1 MTRKQ
6 LKILKEGLEA
16 SGQKKEPKPSILTN
30 LIPILIRDAK
40 LRLIRLS
47 LNQGTTNKLD
57 ETISALVEEKRT
69 LNNSIHSTP
78 YGHRQGKEIYEIVN
92 RLEYVKETLV
102 FARKL
107 KNLEEYKIK
116 AGIK

>member
-47 LNQGTTNKLD
+47 LN
-57 ETISALVEEKRT
+57 
-69 LNNSIHSTP
+69 
-78 YGHRQGKEIYEIVN
+78 
-92 RLEYVKETLV
+92 
-102 FARKL
+102 
-107 KNLEEYKIK
+107 
-116 AGIK
+116 